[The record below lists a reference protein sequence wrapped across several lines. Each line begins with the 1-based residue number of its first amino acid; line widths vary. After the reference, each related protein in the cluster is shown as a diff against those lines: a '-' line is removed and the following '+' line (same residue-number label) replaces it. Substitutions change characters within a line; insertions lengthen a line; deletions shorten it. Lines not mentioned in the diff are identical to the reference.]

1 MYAYEWDSSTGGY
14 ILTPMPLAFS
24 KEPRPVYYKE
34 LDILG
39 FDKYWD
45 YDKNDSFPYM
55 WAEANNYYY
64 RGRLVAKTKGGSL
77 YTPPE
82 LVLIED
88 PEPEGYPLRFVDIP
102 AMVDKNRQL
111 MEQLVQETIKKIYN
125 TFIEYQDKVDVFY
138 VAFSGG
144 KDSVVALDLVQRA
157 LPHNCFKVLFGDTVM
172 EFPDTY
178 ETVEKIKQICAE
190 EKIEFLQAK
199 SKLKPENTWQI
210 FGPPAVTIR
219 WCCSVHKTTPQIMQ
233 LREVLQKPDFTGMA
247 FTGVRGDESLSRSE
261 YDAISY
267 GGKHS
272 GQYSCHPILEWNT
285 AELFLYIYENG
296 LTFNN
301 AYKKGNTRAGC
312 LVCPMSQGK
321 HDYMKYKNYPDDTDL
336 FINKIITTSGK
347 NFSKENY
354 DRFVEQGYW
363 RTRKSGRELSFGHD
377 KHVFEIVKGQ
387 NVITVQKKNEY
398 WKEWAKTIGQVTSLG
413 DGEFSIAYEGKS
425 YAIRTIS
432 TQEGGEQFTFPN
444 IENSKSDIKFLSL
457 FKSVIIKSVYCVN
470 CGYCAAECKS
480 GCIDMANGVHI
491 SNQCK
496 HCFSCHDIYS
506 HCLRYNSIKNRIGA
520 KVMTGLDRYYSFGIK
535 ENWLR
540 VYFDY
545 EGTSSFWKSDGDG
558 EVPNKKKDAFL
569 NFVKDAGLVDE
580 DKSLKGK
587 EYKYIKYKPNKF
599 AEKMFSLGVDD
610 ESMWAY
616 LMCNLVYAEDSE
628 EFRWFIKNIP
638 FSETSTPES
647 IKLRLDEVME
657 NDKSGLGKRN
667 ICDALKSF
675 LIKTPFGK
683 QLGLGSVIDYEEK
696 VSSNGRETITL
707 NYFVRGSW
715 KNPDEKVI
723 LYALY
728 KFAEACGN
736 YRQFTLTRL
745 LDTSVESAG
754 ISPTQIFGLNRET
767 MEKILNGL
775 TFNYPDLIEA
785 RFTLGLDNITLKSDK
800 TANEIL
806 NELF

>member
-157 LPHNCFKVLFGDTVM
+157 LPHNCFKVLFGDTGM

-398 WKEWAKTIGQVTSLG
+398 WKEWAKTIGQVTSFG

-496 HCFSCHDIYS
+496 HCFSCHNIYS